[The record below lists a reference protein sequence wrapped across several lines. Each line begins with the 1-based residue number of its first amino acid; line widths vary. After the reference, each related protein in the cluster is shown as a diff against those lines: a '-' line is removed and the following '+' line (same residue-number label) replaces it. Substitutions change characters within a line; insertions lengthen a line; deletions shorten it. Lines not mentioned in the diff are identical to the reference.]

1 METTRRDTWAGYD
14 YDGDGDGD
22 VTTFHMDLT
31 KFSFRCLSGLSV
43 SQSGLSGY
51 NLGKTCEHSI
61 FCTSVCPLVT
71 WNRSVLSG
79 VCLSFIFFFFFFRES
94 SETYN
99 VHVHVRV
106 HIHTY
111 IHVGWTQARLPMMIN
126 AYIHITS
133 PIPPNGAVS
142 QSSPRPR
149 KEKKLINQP
158 RFGGYSCPYPQK
170 KGGYLINI
178 SPIRHIHWVGCA
190 GWLLAKAHSS
200 TVVLLEAYIS
210 IYMFGSTL
218 PRKES
223 L

>member
-14 YDGDGDGD
+14 YDGDGDGDGD

-43 SQSGLSGY
+43 CRVCLSVGFVCLSGLSGY

-79 VCLSFIFFFFFFRES
+79 VCLFFFFFFFRES

-111 IHVGWTQARLPMMIN
+111 IHVG
-126 AYIHITS
+126 
-133 PIPPNGAVS
+133 
-142 QSSPRPR
+142 
-149 KEKKLINQP
+149 
-158 RFGGYSCPYPQK
+158 
-170 KGGYLINI
+170 
-178 SPIRHIHWVGCA
+178 
-190 GWLLAKAHSS
+190 
-200 TVVLLEAYIS
+200 
-210 IYMFGSTL
+210 
-218 PRKES
+218 
-223 L
+223 